1 MRRLALFLSLALL
14 IALPAFSSFSPHSD
28 EHVQNPAFV
37 INGYYAGEENERS
50 ILLSISDFTDARIYQ
65 TGTVM
70 VYAQSAES
78 GAGLVEEINKNVFK
92 WSLTGNFSGSA
103 SIKFTFSALMA
114 YVESQGGYFVPKHQF
129 VMTLDNGSEF
139 SIVNSETNMGSF
151 DHKSFANYPYAEYST
166 GSILRTIK
174 YTGNKTLAENETSW
188 TESGVCS
195 VQISDYAYIAG
206 VVFHYMSNV
215 SVEVTVP

>member
-1 MRRLALFLSLALL
+1 MRRLALFVTMVL
-14 IALPAFSSFSPHSD
+14 ILGIPAFAAFSPNSD
-28 EHVQNPAFV
+28 ESVQNPAFV
-37 INGYYAGEENERS
+37 INGYFEGEESNKS
-50 ILLSISDFTDARIYQ
+50 IVLSITDFSNARVYQ
-65 TGTVM
+65 TGTGM

-78 GAGLVEEINKNVFK
+78 GEGLVEEINRDVFN

-114 YVESQGGYFVPKHQF
+114 YVESQGGYFVPEHRF
-129 VMTLDNGSEF
+129 IMNLDNGSEF
-139 SIVNSETNMGSF
+139 SIVNAETNMAAF
-151 DHKSFANYPYAEYST
+151 DHKAFANYPYAEYST

-174 YTGNKTLAENETSW
+174 YTGTKNLAENETSW
-188 TESGVCS
+188 TESGVCG

-206 VVFHYMSNV
+206 IVFHYMSNV